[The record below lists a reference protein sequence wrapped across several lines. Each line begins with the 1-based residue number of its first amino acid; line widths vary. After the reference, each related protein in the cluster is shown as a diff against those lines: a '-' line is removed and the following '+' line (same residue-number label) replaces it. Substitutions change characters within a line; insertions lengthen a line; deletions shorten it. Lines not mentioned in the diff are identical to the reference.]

1 MILHSVGSSIHCDP
15 SAPFVLGV
23 YIVLSGP
30 SARIRASSKHPSA
43 RWMCEASKILFDMVY
58 RRATGERFCDARV
71 DVADFTVRG
80 TQRHGRRSA
89 VGGLI
94 PVWVARACG
103 SDVRRAPGGGSDK
116 ESSSCWRYIT

>member
-23 YIVLSGP
+23 YIILSGP

-43 RWMCEASKILFDMVY
+43 RWMCEVSKILFEMVY
-58 RRATGERFCDARV
+58 RRATGEGFCDARV

-80 TQRHGRRSA
+80 TQRHGRVLEVHHLRYGIIWDMMCE
-89 VGGLI
+89 GGCI
-94 PVWVARACG
+94 K
-103 SDVRRAPGGGSDK
+103 GGCIKGGCIK
-116 ESSSCWRYIT
+116 GGCVI